1 METLIHLFCYLKKVF
16 IHMNTWIVGKFNETT
31 LRNEKA
37 FYSELYLED
46 ITDEDYIHAL
56 KLFKIFNLK
65 NLGEYHNLY
74 VQSDTLL
81 HYCLQ
86 MHLNILEINV

>member
-1 METLIHLFCYLKKVF
+1 
-16 IHMNTWIVGKFNETT
+16 MNTWIVGKFDETT

-86 MHLNILEINV
+86 MHLKILEINV